1 MRAWAQ
7 CCRQCPPPTPCHRVA
22 ARQGGDA
29 IPFAENPTDAQRP
42 ILADV
47 MPGTT
52 VCRVIRPRDLLHA
65 LGGVASLL
73 PLLLLL
79 TVPPAAEGSPAA
91 EPPLSAADEALL
103 MESSELH
110 RGDTADRQ
118 GPSSPRASTA
128 VLQSP
133 HRDEK
138 AMLQELCKVLAGRGP
153 SFGVAPGFSLL
164 EILEMVQ
171 VCSCHTWG
179 GGVPVCA

>member
-1 MRAWAQ
+1 
-7 CCRQCPPPTPCHRVA
+7 
-22 ARQGGDA
+22 
-29 IPFAENPTDAQRP
+29 
-42 ILADV
+42 

-79 TVPPAAEGSPAA
+79 TVPPAAEGSLAH
-91 EPPLSAADEALL
+91 EPPLSAADEQLL

-110 RGDTADRQ
+110 RGDTADKQ

-138 AMLQELCKVLAGRGP
+138 GMLQELCKVLAGRGP
-153 SFGVAPGFSLL
+153 AFGPPPGFSLL
-164 EILEMVQ
+164 EILEMIQ
-171 VCSCHTWG
+171 VCAPITGCWRAS
-179 GGVPVCA
+179 